1 MFFPVGVGLEQAKMM
16 VFDKHEETI
25 PWQFS
30 IQI

>member
-25 PWQFS
+25 P
-30 IQI
+30 